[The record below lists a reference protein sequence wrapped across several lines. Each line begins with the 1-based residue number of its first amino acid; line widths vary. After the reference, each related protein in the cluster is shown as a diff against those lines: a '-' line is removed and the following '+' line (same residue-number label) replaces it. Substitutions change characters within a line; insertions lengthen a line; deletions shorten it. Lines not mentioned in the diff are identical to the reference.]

1 MVSLWRG
8 RTTDVIRYFLALRR
22 TVMATGS
29 FVGNWASGGAAGASA
44 FLCVFSLDY
53 APTRPTNDAKA
64 VNKGKEAT
72 AWHLNS

>member
-8 RTTDVIRYFLALRR
+8 RTANVIRYFLALRR

-53 APTRPTNDAKA
+53 ARTRPANDAKA
-64 VNKGKEAT
+64 VKKGREAT
-72 AWHLNS
+72 VGHLNS